1 MLSLLLNPIIRM
13 VLLSSLVLGA
23 IGAIYLKGRSDA
35 SSELE
40 RKALKEQQN
49 AVDRSL
55 QVRRD
60 TRTRDSP
67 SRLYTNDGFRRD

>member
-1 MLSLLLNPIIRM
+1 MIAWFLNPIIRM
-13 VLLSSLVLGA
+13 ALLSSLVLGA
-23 IGAIYLKGRSDA
+23 LGAIYVKGRSDA
-35 SSELE
+35 ASELE

-49 AVDRSL
+49 AIDRSL

-67 SRLYTNDGFRRD
+67 SKLYANDGFRRD